1 MGCLIGKLT
10 GGPCGNRI
18 KKKLDE
24 DIFASLQLFQI
35 NHLEGDLSQHFS
47 TTEQVCQNVRLKE
60 NWMIKWDL
68 RDDVPQRG
76 TIYWK
81 HGDYYNSKFRIR

>member
-24 DIFASLQLFQI
+24 DIFASLRLFQI

-47 TTEQVCQNVRLKE
+47 TT
-60 NWMIKWDL
+60 
-68 RDDVPQRG
+68 
-76 TIYWK
+76 
-81 HGDYYNSKFRIR
+81 

>member
-18 KKKLDE
+18 KEKLDE
-24 DIFASLQLFQI
+24 DIFASLRLFQI

-47 TTEQVCQNVRLKE
+47 TT
-60 NWMIKWDL
+60 
-68 RDDVPQRG
+68 
-76 TIYWK
+76 
-81 HGDYYNSKFRIR
+81 